1 MSNEPKK
8 YHIRAGLYVLRD
20 TNATAILKIEEDND
34 GMWMFCEDYEKLKK
48 QLEWQPIETAPKD
61 GTYLL
66 LNTRYSEIVIG
77 WFGKDLNI
85 ENYNG
90 WLYGD
95 GDGYSTGYY
104 YNPIN
109 PTHWMPLPKPPQ
121 N

>member
-1 MSNEPKK
+1 MNNAFEQVKK
-8 YHIRAGLYVLRD
+8 VTIEFKDGSIAKSSLFGNDALLINALR
-20 TNATAILKIEEDND
+20 EECK
-34 GMWMFCEDYEKLKK
+34 MYKSR
-48 QLEWQPIETAPKD
+48 LEWQPIETAPKD

-109 PTHWMPLPKPPQ
+109 PTHWMPLPKPPTQ
-121 N
+121 